1 MFVYLYIVPKVQE
14 QVHLLN
20 NTHNTREL
28 KLINFIF
35 DIQYSLQSE
44 QLERQANNNNHGIH
58 TVCTSTSTHTYK
70 LFNNRHY
77 GFCNP
82 ALRGDGVLF
91 FFSIYQSKTI
101 VPTPSAQQ
109 QRPYRH
115 QKKKKTQEQ
124 IRPFVL
130 SFTNLK
136 YMHITHHPQPALD
149 IPIAHLEYRP
159 YHLQNNL
166 WKSLIQWGAES
177 IQHTH
182 RIRTSIVH
190 IQICISQ

>member
-91 FFSIYQSKTI
+91 FFYLPEQDHRTNTI
-101 VPTPSAQQ
+101 STTTTTLPTPEE
-109 QRPYRH
+109 
-115 QKKKKTQEQ
+115 KKTQEQ

-149 IPIAHLEYRP
+149 IPRAHLEYRP